1 MNRTTLPSWLIQ
13 RSLPKGIS
21 LQVLDNDQHILFEST
36 GKWLHPLLELE
47 RYVITHPLD
56 TKTLFLHDR
65 VTGRAAA
72 ALTVLLGFS
81 CVKSKVLSKS
91 AELLFTRYSVAYA
104 FDEMVDRIDCM
115 TEQLID
121 DSMTLETIRRM
132 IENRITT
139 KC

>member
-1 MNRTTLPSWLIQ
+1 
-13 RSLPKGIS
+13 
-21 LQVLDNDQHILFEST
+21 
-36 GKWLHPLLELE
+36 
-47 RYVITHPLD
+47 
-56 TKTLFLHDR
+56 
-65 VTGRAAA
+65 
-72 ALTVLLGFS
+72 
-81 CVKSKVLSKS
+81 VKSKVLSKS